1 MCRHKIKTSTPPKS
15 MEGVENKGDDS
26 PQRQEEAVT
35 GVGADDLPA
44 IAQKEAVVNEEDYA
58 ASSTKITVQEHS
70 ENEIR
75 EEKRGG
81 NVEHDSEK
89 QERKAESD
97 EQRTTEKQVAETVID
112 NDTVITVLR
121 DDAEEPAD
129 TSPPCSGDSVD
140 NALQDTEEEEG
151 REPKGKVLIW
161 VPAPKPQSASDLVL
175 STSPPGSAVQGA
187 TPSPPSNN
195 TAQAEK
201 SIKIV
206 AVGDGSCGAK
216 TSLLK
221 VK

>member
-44 IAQKEAVVNEEDYA
+44 IAQTEAVINEEDNA
-58 ASSTKITVQEHS
+58 ASSDTKITEHR

-75 EEKRGG
+75 EEKGSG
-81 NVEHDSEK
+81 NVEHDGDK

-112 NDTVITVLR
+112 TDTVITVLR
-121 DDAEEPAD
+121 DDVEEPAE

-140 NALQDTEEEEG
+140 NASQDTEDEEG
-151 REPKGKVLIW
+151 REPKGKVSIW

-175 STSPPGSAVQGA
+175 STSPPESVQGA
-187 TPSPPSNN
+187 TPSPPSHN
-195 TAQAEK
+195 TAQVEK

-221 VK
+221 VNY